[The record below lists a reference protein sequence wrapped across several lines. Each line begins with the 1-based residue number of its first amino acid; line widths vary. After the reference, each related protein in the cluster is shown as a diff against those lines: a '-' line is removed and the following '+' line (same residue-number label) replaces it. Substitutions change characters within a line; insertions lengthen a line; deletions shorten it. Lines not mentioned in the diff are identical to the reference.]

1 MSNKFVIYSGSTVN
15 SKPPT
20 KYFYIDEKNKNLF
33 SYAKTLEEATNK
45 MNEAYLGNS
54 KWVQLVCLTT
64 LNVVELHEK
73 FNIHEPIF
81 KDYYSDD
88 DCN

>member
-1 MSNKFVIYSGSTVN
+1 MSNKFVIYSGSTIN

-20 KYFYIDEKNKNLF
+20 KYFYIDKKNINLF
-33 SYAKTLEEATNK
+33 SYAKTIEEANTK
-45 MNEAYLGNS
+45 MNEAYLGDS
-54 KWVQLVCLTT
+54 KWAQLVCLSTFK
-64 LNVVELHEK
+64 VIELRET
-73 FNIHEPIF
+73 FNIQNHIF